1 MKEKL
6 TQFFNTDFHYVEVGV
21 RKETDRQRISEM
33 IWYARQRAL
42 GAVDLAQICG
52 LSYEE
57 AEPMFNAHCARLE
70 ALRNEVCG

>member
-6 TQFFNTDFHYVEVGV
+6 TQFFDTDFHYVEVGV

-42 GAVDLAQICG
+42 GAVDMAQLCG

-57 AEPMFNAHCARLE
+57 AERMFE
-70 ALRNEVCG
+70 